1 MRTIRNAACICAL
14 ISSTAGIA
22 GAAEWVNVG
31 HNGKTQ
37 LALDA
42 ESVDLD
48 VPGGIGKVWA
58 RTQFNPPSVYA
69 GKKVARL
76 MTQYEVDCDSQKFSS
91 LRSIAYDSSGAVLV
105 STDTP
110 EPMEAAVP
118 DTTAEAVVSAVCA
131 LLAKTAAHP
140 HNK

>member
-1 MRTIRNAACICAL
+1 MGTLRDTACICVL
-14 ISSTAGIA
+14 IACTAGSA
-22 GAAEWVNVG
+22 SAAEWVNVG

-48 VPGGIGKVWA
+48 VSGGIGKVWA

-69 GKKVARL
+69 GKRVAQL
-76 MTQYEVDCDSQKFSS
+76 MAQYEVDCDTQKFSL
-91 LRSIAYDSSGAVLV
+91 LRSIAYDSSGAVLI
-105 STDTP
+105 SSDTP
-110 EPMEAAVP
+110 EPMEATVP
-118 DTTAEAVVSAVCA
+118 DTTAETVVSAVCA
-131 LLAKTAAHP
+131 LLKKTAAHP

>member
-1 MRTIRNAACICAL
+1 LIAC
-14 ISSTAGIA
+14 TAGSA
-22 GAAEWVNVG
+22 SAAEWVNVG

-48 VPGGIGKVWA
+48 VSGGIGKVWA

-69 GKKVARL
+69 GKRVAQL
-76 MTQYEVDCDSQKFSS
+76 MAQYEVDCDTQKFSL
-91 LRSIAYDSSGAVLV
+91 LRSIAYDSSGAVLI
-105 STDTP
+105 SSDTP
-110 EPMEAAVP
+110 EPMEATVP
-118 DTTAEAVVSAVCA
+118 DTTAETVVSAVCA
-131 LLAKTAAHP
+131 LLKKTAAHP